1 VLHPYFSPQLAP
13 STSRTAPQQGE
24 NESINQTNHIV
35 SGLILTNQRQ
45 DKGTSTC
52 TTCSMTAM
60 NATVGAAANDDGFSK
75 DPELVLESFLHTPI
89 AEGGATANLTSTDE
103 PATGIHFPP
112 TLVDD
117 DLTMDIDF
125 LSMHQL
131 LNDPATISTTAE
143 GSTSASAGLEPSIV
157 SGTTDL
163 FEGDLGDDG
172 KFGL

>member
-1 VLHPYFSPQLAP
+1 MTAIVANNHDDGSSKDLELVVGEPETQLRAE
-13 STSRTAPQQGE
+13 TFRT
-24 NESINQTNHIV
+24 ESI
-35 SGLILTNQRQ
+35 
-45 DKGTSTC
+45 
-52 TTCSMTAM
+52 
-60 NATVGAAANDDGFSK
+60 
-75 DPELVLESFLHTPI
+75 
-89 AEGGATANLTSTDE
+89 ATANPTSKDDPT
-103 PATGIHFPP
+103 ILFPP

-143 GSTSASAGLEPSIV
+143 ASASASAGLEPSIV